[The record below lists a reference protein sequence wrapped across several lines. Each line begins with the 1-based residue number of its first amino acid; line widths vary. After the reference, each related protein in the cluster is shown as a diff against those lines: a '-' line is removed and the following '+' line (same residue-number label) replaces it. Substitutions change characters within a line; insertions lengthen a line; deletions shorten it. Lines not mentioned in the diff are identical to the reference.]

1 MIYRDFTITLIDL
14 SLSYQGLAYK
24 TASERISDYKL
35 NAEKV
40 WFVGL
45 NALTKSE
52 QVIIDYL
59 KNKDIARV
67 FWDADKLYYD
77 NPIHEAGSFLREQ
90 REKWHEIDF
99 NGVGNY
105 WSVRKNN
112 FQIIACPK
120 SMSQVKVA
128 SEVLS
133 QFSSD
138 DLEKSKTAVVLA
150 DESLLYPMLNYL
162 PSNVKKLNVTM
173 GSELKKSIMF
183 SFFQLIS
190 LFRLIQTLRNS
201 GRFSFNNNY
210 ASNSNTMTLSE
221 AYKILNL
228 NPSKKITKEDV
239 NKAYIKIQKKIHP
252 DVSPETSRLSS
263 LVNEAKEIVLKDL
276 F

>member
-1 MIYRDFTITLIDL
+1 MLLIES

-24 TASERISDYKL
+24 TASEKITDYEL
-35 NAEKV
+35 NVEKV

-133 QFSSD
+133 QFNSD

-173 GSELKKSIMF
+173 GSELKKAVCFLF
-183 SFFQLIS
+183 STYF
-190 LFRLIQTLRNS
+190 
-201 GRFSFNNNY
+201 
-210 ASNSNTMTLSE
+210 
-221 AYKILNL
+221 
-228 NPSKKITKEDV
+228 
-239 NKAYIKIQKKIHP
+239 
-252 DVSPETSRLSS
+252 
-263 LVNEAKEIVLKDL
+263 
-276 F
+276 